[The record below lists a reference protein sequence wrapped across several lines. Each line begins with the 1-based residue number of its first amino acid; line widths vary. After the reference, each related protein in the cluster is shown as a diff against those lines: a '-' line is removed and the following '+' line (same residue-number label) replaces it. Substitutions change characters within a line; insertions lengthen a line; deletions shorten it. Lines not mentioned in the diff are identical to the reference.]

1 MKNYY
6 LRFYEPERYKETIKE
21 APTTSQSLDGNKSYM
36 PDLPWKEYARFI
48 KGWDILVLAADLTT
62 ICGII
67 GLIDEVCIVSFFQ
80 IWRITLLF
88 LIAIVVPIKSDND
101 RIFCLQLLSKILTC
115 YRHFN

>member
-6 LRFYEPERYKETIKE
+6 LRFYEPERYKETIKD

-80 IWRITLLF
+80 IWGITLLF
-88 LIAIVVPIKSDND
+88 LIATVVPTKSDND

-115 YRHFN
+115 YRHFY

>member
-21 APTTSQSLDGNKSYM
+21 APTTSQDISCT

-88 LIAIVVPIKSDND
+88 LIATVVPTKSEID

-115 YRHFN
+115 TFHFN